1 MLQTESQETHM
12 QVKLRDLGNLISKY
26 AKYASILVLLVLITY
41 QVNVTLFSSVQF
53 ISRTTVYKLIEHI

>member
-1 MLQTESQETHM
+1 M